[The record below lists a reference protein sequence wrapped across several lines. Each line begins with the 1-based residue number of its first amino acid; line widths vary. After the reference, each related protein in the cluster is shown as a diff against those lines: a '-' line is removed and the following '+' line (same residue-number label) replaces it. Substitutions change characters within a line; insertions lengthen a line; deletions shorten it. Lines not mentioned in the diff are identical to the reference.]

1 MGSSQTRKLLCS
13 LATLLPAFC
22 FSISEDAAWRGRVN
36 FLLQRGDR
44 AAALQVYDDHVQTTG
59 KQDFA
64 VLQQL
69 ALNILEQ
76 GSRSRKPEI
85 LLLTLYGAGISA
97 HEKALDIL
105 EDAINSPYP
114 QIQLVALH
122 LLGQWE
128 TDRTADA
135 IKVALRSN
143 YILLRLEAAYQLA
156 ALKFPQAAE
165 QIEALSY
172 KTDPEVLAVL
182 PQLFALAGSADAI
195 KHLRRLLS
203 HSDPSVRVE
212 AILSAAEF
220 GRDDLL
226 PQIRL
231 LATQTGAS
239 QLEACAIALGELHD
253 ESSAPLLISM
263 AQSHSPFVRLA
274 ALQALYKLGR
284 KDARL
289 EIEKIAAED
298 VPYAILMLGEMPGSE
313 PLLIEKCKSPK
324 INVRVNAALALLEL
338 KNPQCVPVLNEILIQ
353 DERDLAFTKAYS
365 HGGGLYA
372 WKVVTCAGEYCDD
385 QKMAEEVALQLREEV
400 LAKAIELPES
410 DFLKIAAQ
418 VFERRQNSLVPTL
431 VVLMANLD
439 TPAAIELLKKYQQLA
454 GAPFIR
460 TSCNLALYQMKE
472 DGPWEGQLEDW
483 VSNQQNKQLIE
494 FRPMFPWQGKGERSP
509 HTLTPEET
517 TRLLIGCFE
526 AFAKRQDD
534 KGVNVLLKAM
544 ENGHPDNIYVLA
556 GLLLRA
562 TQ

>member
-1 MGSSQTRKLLCS
+1 MGSLKTTKLLFS
-13 LATLLPAFC
+13 LAALVPSLC
-22 FSISEDAAWRGRVN
+22 FSLTEDAAWRGRIN

-44 AAALQVYDDHVQTTG
+44 AAALQIYDDHIQITG
-59 KQDFA
+59 KQDFV

-69 ALNILEQ
+69 ALHILEE
-76 GSRSRKPEI
+76 GARSKKPEI

-105 EDAINSPYP
+105 EDAMHSPYP

-128 TDRTADA
+128 TERTAEA
-135 IKVALRSN
+135 IKIALRSN
-143 YILLRLEAAYQLA
+143 YLLLRLEAAYQLA
-156 ALKFPQAAE
+156 ALKFPQATE

-172 KTDPEVLAVL
+172 KTDPEVVAYL
-182 PQLFALAGSADAI
+182 PQLFASVGTHEAI
-195 KHLRRLLS
+195 KHLRRLLN
-203 HSDPSVRVE
+203 HSDPKVRVE
-212 AILSAAEF
+212 AILSAAEY

-231 LATQTGAS
+231 LATQTGAT
-239 QLEACAIALGELHD
+239 QLEACAIALGELQD
-253 ESSAPLLISM
+253 ESSVPLLISM
-263 AQSHSPFVRLA
+263 AQSQSPFVRLA

-284 KDARL
+284 KDARI
-289 EIEKIAAED
+289 EVEKIAAED
-298 VPYAILMLGEMPGSE
+298 VPYAILMLGKMAGSE
-313 PLLIEKCKSPK
+313 PLLIEKMKNPK
-324 INVRVNAALALLEL
+324 ISIRVNAALALLEL
-338 KNPQCVPVLNEILIQ
+338 KNPQCVPVINEILIQ
-353 DERDLAFTKAYS
+353 DERDLAFEKAYS

-372 WKVVTCAGEYCDD
+372 WKAVTCAGEYCEDS
-385 QKMAEEVALQLREEV
+385 KMAEEMALQLREEV
-400 LAKAIELPES
+400 LAKSIELPET

-418 VFERRQNSLVPTL
+418 VFERRQNSLIPTL
-431 VVLMANLD
+431 TTLMANLD

-472 DGPWEGQLEDW
+472 EGPWETQLEDW

-509 HTLTPEET
+509 HVLTPEET
-517 TRLLIGCFE
+517 TRLLVGCFE

-544 ENGHPDNIYVLA
+544 ENGHRDNIYVLA